1 MGIRLKY
8 EPIGAAAIAS
18 FAAGQGKARDRA
30 TERSMDAWEFDQAMR
45 AREEQHQDRMNLAAL
60 RTSPYL
66 DVMQNRL
73 AIGNGYDE
81 LGELKS
87 KRDMLDDEID
97 MIAQTTGGRFA
108 NKRAQM
114 AYDSYNQ
121 KVQQIRKSVNSGQL
135 TPREG
140 IETELKVQQE
150 FMDGFNHDRD
160 ILPEDQREGALT
172 VDRNRQQ
179 QMVDGKRVDLGIAPL
194 HMLSPEDLE
203 KAKRTARPHDPEGAG
218 GTWIADRN
226 GNVTWSADPPKDDS
240 EQVAVRERDAEE
252 RAAERERQNKMFD
265 AERERQNKARE
276 AMLDYYKT
284 AMQPGPDGK
293 AKSSEVAL
301 REAQEIGRIFGF
313 NPDSMK
319 PSVAGYQQGSDA
331 TATAGKPNWE
341 KLTTSAQ
348 KASLAEQEIESAKA
362 QLQQAQQEQG
372 STHQDRIPFSGGL
385 SGRSASL
392 QPQVDAAQARL
403 TQAVEK
409 ARQADQEWAD
419 ALSEVDIMPDDV
431 VANPSQNA
439 NPEKVYRTRILD
451 KASNEAGWRFLQ
463 WNPQTQLWDVVGT

>member
-45 AREEQHQDRMNLAAL
+45 AREEQHQDRMNLDAL

-135 TPREG
+135 TPQEG

-160 ILPEDQREGALT
+160 ILPADQREGALT
-172 VDRNRQQ
+172 VDGNRQQ

-240 EQVAVRERDAEE
+240 EQVAVRERAAEE
-252 RAAERERQNKMFD
+252 RA

-319 PSVAGYQQGSDA
+319 PSVAGYQQAAMSPDTPTQPSSWLEARDA
-331 TATAGKPNWE
+331 RMALEAELKAAQEELTKMEQTPPMMQSMIPQSQNQRAYGAATE
-341 KLTTSAQ
+341 KIRR
-348 KASLAEQEIESAKA
+348 IESAV
-362 QLQQAQQEQG
+362 QQAQEAERNVRMNDLDWLKTYVN
-372 STHQDRIPFSGGL
+372 THAG
-385 SGRSASL
+385 
-392 QPQVDAAQARL
+392 
-403 TQAVEK
+403 
-409 ARQADQEWAD
+409 
-419 ALSEVDIMPDDV
+419 EVD
-431 VANPSQNA
+431 NP
-439 NPEKVYRTRILD
+439 VYV
-451 KASNEAGWRFLQ
+451 EAKKNLERFRHAGSARGAQ
-463 WNPQTQLWDVVGT
+463 